1 MYSKYDV
8 DQLLE
13 ILFPQYFDSVIASI
27 QDALR
32 TIDPSWK
39 KGQFDIFSKH
49 FRRQFW
55 RSVFAKRFLLNDAK
69 CEILLK
75 SQILEKI
82 ALSSQRMSEME
93 KAAFYGDVLSEYV
106 LLFPEARFPTWA
118 EDYKE
123 KPNWL
128 AHWHLHSTAWYTIYK

>member
-1 MYSKYDV
+1 MYPKYDV
-8 DQLLE
+8 SQLLE
-13 ILFPQYFDSVIASI
+13 ILLPQYFDSVIAST

-32 TIDPSWK
+32 IIDPSWK

-49 FRRQFW
+49 FQLQFW

-69 CEILLK
+69 HEVLLK
-75 SQILEKI
+75 PQILEKI
-82 ALSSQRMSEME
+82 TVVAQHMSETE

-106 LLFPEARFPTWA
+106 LLFPLARFPTWA

-128 AHWHLHSTAWYTIYK
+128 AHWYLHSTASYTIFK

>member
-1 MYSKYDV
+1 MHSKDDV
-8 DQLLE
+8 NQLLE
-13 ILFPQYFDSVIASI
+13 ILLPQYFDSVIAST

-32 TIDPSWK
+32 KIDPSWG

-49 FRRQFW
+49 FRRHFW

-69 CEILLK
+69 HEILLK
-75 SQILEKI
+75 TQILEKI
-82 ALSSQRMSEME
+82 ILSSQHMSDKEMA
-93 KAAFYGDVLSEYV
+93 KFYGDVLSEYV
-106 LLFPEARFPTWA
+106 LLFPLARFPAWA

-128 AHWHLHSTAWYTIYK
+128 AHWRLHSTVWYSIYR

>member
-8 DQLLE
+8 SQLLE
-13 ILFPQYFDSVIASI
+13 ILLPQYFDSVIAST

-32 TIDPSWK
+32 IIDPSWK
-39 KGQFDIFSKH
+39 KGQFNMFSKH
-49 FRRQFW
+49 FRGQFW
-55 RSVFAKRFLLNDAK
+55 RSVFAKKFLLNDAK
-69 CEILLK
+69 CEVLLK

-82 ALSSQRMSEME
+82 ILSSQHMSEME

-106 LLFPEARFPTWA
+106 LLFPEARFPAWA

-123 KPNWL
+123 KPKWL
-128 AHWHLHSTAWYTIYK
+128 AHWYLHSEAWYTIYK